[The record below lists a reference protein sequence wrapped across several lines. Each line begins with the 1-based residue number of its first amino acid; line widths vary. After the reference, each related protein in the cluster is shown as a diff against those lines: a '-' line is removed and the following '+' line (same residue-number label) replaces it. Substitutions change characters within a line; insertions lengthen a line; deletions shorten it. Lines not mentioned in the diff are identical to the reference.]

1 MNDRITV
8 TLNDGHTMPRLGLGV
23 YRAHDGAEVE
33 NAVSVALRTGYRL
46 IDTASLYQNE
56 AGVGRA
62 IKASGIDRS
71 DIFVTTKLWNSDQG
85 AKNVRPAFLESL
97 KRLGLEYID
106 LYLIHWPMPAV
117 GLYVETWKEFEK
129 LQAEGLVRS
138 IGVSNFTVETLDEL
152 KKQSTVVPAVNQIE
166 LHPYLPQRHLRDYA
180 ATNGIQIESWRPI
193 GGGQSSLLDEPLLK
207 SLGERYGK
215 SPAQIVLRWHLQ
227 HDLVVIPKSTHEE
240 RIRQNFDVFDFELSS
255 EDMRA
260 IDGLENGQ
268 RLGPDPQTM
277 NSY

>member
-33 NAVSVALRTGYRL
+33 NAVSAALRTGYRL